1 MTIRVTPGPG
11 DAQTTEIPATGTSAP
26 VGAFADEEE
35 LTERRLRTRTV
46 VGRVLVGLLF
56 VGCWELFST
65 VHLIDPFY
73 WSKPSSIV
81 ATAWT
86 VLWQG
91 NLLLDIAF
99 TSGATILGFILGI
112 TVGAAIGLSFWWS
125 RLYAWVAEPYLVVL
139 NALPKLG
146 LAPILVVLLGI
157 GFGSKVALAFAL
169 TVIVTALSA
178 YGGVRSVDRDLE
190 GLLYSLG
197 ASRWQVFSKVVVP
210 WSMPWIVNS
219 FRINI
224 ALALAGA
231 LVGEFIA
238 SRQGVGRMILYAGQ
252 VLDHNLVWVG
262 VVVLGILAMLMY
274 TAVAAIE
281 KWLLKGFDAGAA

>member
-1 MTIRVTPGPG
+1 MTIRVTPGTG
-11 DAQTTEIPATGTSAP
+11 DVQAAPVPATGAGSQIDAI
-26 VGAFADEEE
+26 ADEEE
-35 LTERRLRTRTV
+35 LAERRLRGRTIA
-46 VGRVLVGLLF
+46 GRVLVGLLF
-56 VGCWELFST
+56 GGCWELFST
-65 VHLIDPFY
+65 IHLIDPFY

-91 NLLLDIAF
+91 TLLVDIAF
-99 TSGATILGFILGI
+99 TSGATILGFVLGI

-125 RLYAWVAEPYLVVL
+125 RMYARVAEPYLVML

-157 GFGSKVALAFAL
+157 GFGSKVALAFTL

-197 ASRWQVFSKVVVP
+197 ASRWQVFRKVVVP

-281 KWLLKGFDAGAA
+281 KWLLKGYETGAA

>member
-1 MTIRVTPGPG
+1 MTTRAIPGSD
-11 DAQTTEIPATGTSAP
+11 DAQTTRIPGTGTSSSINP
-26 VGAFADEEE
+26 IADEEE
-35 LTERRLRTRTV
+35 LAERRLKGRTIA
-46 VGRVLVGLLF
+46 GRVLVGLLF
-56 VGCWELFST
+56 VGCWELLSS
-65 VHLIDPFY
+65 VRLIDPFY

-81 ATAWT
+81 ATMWT
-86 VLWQG
+86 ALWHG
-91 NLLLDIAF
+91 TLLVDIAF

-112 TVGAAIGLSFWWS
+112 TVGAALGLSFWWS
-125 RLYAWVAEPYLVVL
+125 RLYAWVAEPYLVML

-197 ASRWQVFSKVVVP
+197 ASRWQVFSKVVMP

-231 LVGEFIA
+231 IVGEFIA

-262 VVVLGILAMLMY
+262 VVVLGVLAMLMY
-274 TAVAAIE
+274 MAVAAIE
-281 KWLLKGFDAGAA
+281 KWLLRGFDVGTA

>member
-1 MTIRVTPGPG
+1 MTTRVAPGSDDALTAPAPGPG
-11 DAQTTEIPATGTSAP
+11 ASSQIG
-26 VGAFADEEE
+26 ADEEE
-35 LTERRLRTRTV
+35 LTARRLRTRTIA
-46 VGRVLVGLLF
+46 GRVLVGLLF
-56 VGCWELFST
+56 IGCWELFSS

-81 ATAWT
+81 ATGWN
-86 VLWQG
+86 VLWHG
-91 NLLLDIAF
+91 TLLLDIAF
-99 TSGATILGFILGI
+99 TSGATILGFILGV

-125 RLYAWVAEPYLVVL
+125 RLYAWVAEPYLVML

-231 LVGEFIA
+231 IVGEFIA

-262 VVVLGILAMLMY
+262 VVVLGVLAMLMY
-274 TAVAAIE
+274 MAVAAIE
-281 KWLLKGFDAGAA
+281 KWLLKGFETGGA

>member
-1 MTIRVTPGPG
+1 MTTRVTPGPG
-11 DAQTTEIPATGTSAP
+11 DAPAVPIPATGTGPQS
-26 VGAFADEEE
+26 GTFADEEE
-35 LTERRLRTRTV
+35 LAERRLRGRTV
-46 VGRVLVGLLF
+46 AGRVLVGLLF
-56 VGCWELFST
+56 IGGWELFSSLR
-65 VHLIDPFY
+65 LIDPFY

-91 NLLLDIAF
+91 TLLLDIAF

-125 RLYAWVAEPYLVVL
+125 RMYARVAEPYLVML

-169 TVIVTALSA
+169 TVIVTTLSA

-274 TAVAAIE
+274 AAVAAIE
-281 KWLLKGFDAGAA
+281 KWLLKGFETGAA

>member
-1 MTIRVTPGPG
+1 MTARVTVGSGDGPG
-11 DAQTTEIPATGTSAP
+11 HQAPLTGNASQAAA
-26 VGAFADEEE
+26 VVDEDE
-35 LTERRLRTRTV
+35 LAERQLRARTIA
-46 VGRVLVGLLF
+46 GRVLVGLLF
-56 VGCWELFST
+56 VGCWELLSS
-65 VHLIDPFY
+65 LRWIDPFY

-86 VLWQG
+86 VLWKG
-91 NLLLDIAF
+91 TLLADIAF

-112 TVGAAIGLSFWWS
+112 TIGAAIGLSLWWS
-125 RLYAWVAEPYLVVL
+125 ALYARVAEPYMVML

-146 LAPILVVLLGI
+146 LAPVLVVLLGI
-157 GFGSKVALAFAL
+157 GFGSKVALAFTL

-197 ASRWQVFSKVVVP
+197 ASRWQVFRKVVVP

-231 LVGEFIA
+231 IVGEFIA

-252 VLDHNLVWVG
+252 VLDTNLVWVG
-262 VVVLGILAMLMY
+262 VVVLGILAMVMY

-281 KWLLKGFDAGAA
+281 KWLLKGFEAGAT

>member
-1 MTIRVTPGPG
+1 MTTRVAPGSDDALTSQVPG
-11 DAQTTEIPATGTSAP
+11 TGASSQ
-26 VGAFADEEE
+26 VGAIADEEE
-35 LTERRLRTRTV
+35 LAERRLRARTIA
-46 VGRVLVGLLF
+46 GRVLVGLLF
-56 VGCWELFST
+56 IGCWELFSSAR
-65 VHLIDPFY
+65 LIDPFY

-81 ATAWT
+81 TTGWN
-86 VLWQG
+86 VLWNG
-91 NLLLDIAF
+91 TLLTDIAF
-99 TSGATILGFILGI
+99 TSSATILGFILGI
-112 TVGAAIGLSFWWS
+112 LVGAAIGLSFWWS
-125 RLYAWVAEPYLVVL
+125 RLYAWVAEPYLVML

-169 TVIVTALSA
+169 TVIVTTLSA

-197 ASRWQVFSKVVVP
+197 ASRWQVFTKVVVP

-231 LVGEFIA
+231 IVGEFIA

-262 VVVLGILAMLMY
+262 VVVLGILAMVMY
-274 TAVAAIE
+274 AAVAAIE
-281 KWLLKGFDAGAA
+281 KRLLKGFDTGTA